1 MKKFYAAFLVLLSV
15 LAIYTQSY
23 AHELKLPV
31 LMYHNIN
38 DAYDSR
44 NTNVEMSV
52 SDFKSQMNA
61 LKENGYTAIL
71 FEDYISYIKGKGKL
85 PEKPI
90 LVTFDDGYLNNYT
103 VAFPILKELGM
114 KATIFVVTGRMG
126 VDGVVTYPHFTW
138 EQAKEMYDSGMI
150 DIQSHT
156 HFHSELIN
164 LSKNDLV
171 LELRKSKFL
180 IEKNLGKK
188 VNVLAFPYGF
198 SNAMVRNEARI
209 AGYDACVEIN
219 DKVPKVNSELSSPY
233 KLCRI
238 TAYGGVSG
246 EELVK
251 KIEGAVYEN

>member
-1 MKKFYAAFLVLLSV
+1 MLLLTILLIGTSV
-15 LAIYTQSY
+15 SAQEIR
-23 AHELKLPV
+23 LPA

-38 DAYDSR
+38 DEYDSR
-44 NTNVEMSV
+44 NTNVEMSAE
-52 SDFKSQMNA
+52 DFKNQMMA
-61 LKENGYTAIL
+61 LKEKGYTTIL
-71 FEDYISYIKGKGKL
+71 FDEYISYVNGKGKL

-90 LVTFDDGYLNNYT
+90 LVTFDDGYLNNFT
-103 VAFPILKELGM
+103 VAYPILKELGM

-138 EQAKEMYDSGMI
+138 EQAKEMYDSGVI

-156 HFHSELIN
+156 HFHSELVN

-198 SNAMVRNEARI
+198 SNQTVRNEARI
-209 AGYDACVEIN
+209 AGYEACVEIN
-219 DKVPKVNSELSSPY
+219 DKVPKVNSELSSPF

-246 EELVK
+246 ESLVK
-251 KIEGAVYEN
+251 TIEEAVYEN

>member
-1 MKKFYAAFLVLLSV
+1 MKKIVMLVLAV
-15 LAIYTQSY
+15 LIIHTQCF
-23 AHELKLPV
+23 AQELRLPV

-38 DAYDSR
+38 DKYDSR
-44 NTNVEMSV
+44 NTNVEMSA
-52 SDFKSQMNA
+52 SEFKNQMTA
-61 LKENGYTAIL
+61 LKEEGYTTIFFDEYLNYIL
-71 FEDYISYIKGKGKL
+71 GKSEL
-85 PEKPI
+85 PSKPI

-114 KATIFVVTGRMG
+114 KATIFVITGRMG

-138 EQAKEMYDSGMI
+138 EQAKMMYDSGMI

-156 HFHSELIN
+156 HFHSELVN
-164 LSKNDLV
+164 LSRNDLV
-171 LELRKSKFL
+171 LELRKSKYL
-180 IEKNLGKK
+180 IEKNLGKR

-198 SNAMVRNEARI
+198 SNVAVRNEARL
-209 AGYDACVEIN
+209 AGYEACVEIN
-219 DKVPKVNSELSSPY
+219 DKVPKVNSENSSQY

-246 EELVK
+246 KELVK

>member
-1 MKKFYAAFLVLLSV
+1 MLL
-15 LAIYTQSY
+15 LATLIIQTQCF
-23 AHELKLPV
+23 AQEIRLPV

-44 NTNVEMSV
+44 NTNVEMSA
-52 SDFKSQMNA
+52 SDFKNQMSA
-61 LKENGYTAIL
+61 LKENGYTTI
-71 FEDYISYIKGKGKL
+71 FFDDYIEYVNGKAEL

-103 VAFPILKELGM
+103 VAYPILKEMGM

-138 EQAKEMYDSGMI
+138 EQAKVMYDSGVI

-156 HFHSELIN
+156 HFHSELVN
-164 LSKNDLV
+164 LTKNDLV

-198 SNAMVRNEARI
+198 SNEMVRNEARI

-219 DKVPKVNSELSSPY
+219 DKVPKVNSELSNPF

-246 EELVK
+246 EQLINKLE
-251 KIEGAVYEN
+251 EAVYEN

>member
-1 MKKFYAAFLVLLSV
+1 MKRFIIFLLTILFIHTSV
-15 LAIYTQSY
+15 SAQ
-23 AHELKLPV
+23 ELKLPI

-38 DAYDSR
+38 DEYDLR
-44 NTNVEMSV
+44 NTNVEMSA
-52 SDFKSQMNA
+52 SDFKNQMTA
-61 LKENGYTAIL
+61 LKENGYTTIL
-71 FEDYISYIKGKGKL
+71 FDEYINYVNGKGKL

-90 LVTFDDGYLNNYT
+90 LVTFDDGYLNNFT
-103 VAFPILKELGM
+103 VAYPILKEMGM

-138 EQAKEMYDSGMI
+138 EQAKEMYDSGVI

-156 HFHSELIN
+156 HFHSELVN

-188 VNVLAFPYGF
+188 VNVLAYPYGF
-198 SNAMVRNEARI
+198 SNVTVRNEARI
-209 AGYDACVEIN
+209 AGYEACVEIN
-219 DKVPKVNSELSSPY
+219 DKVPKVNSELSSPF

-246 EELVK
+246 ERLIK
-251 KIEGAVYEN
+251 TIEEAVYEN